1 MKKINWHLVGIALV
15 CSGIQLGM
23 LLSFFIPAFPG
34 VATVMALSILL
45 TLDYKSLVKRRMP
58 SCNQILVI
66 CISFQIIMLL
76 YLYFCMGKLN
86 AGFGL
91 HHFYVIALI
100 IALSSLRRNLDI
112 SSFPKYLYVISFP
125 LLVLE
130 AWLCNKGLV
139 VGHIAWEQRQV
150 NANYALEPFAVAQGA
165 LINMFAVMSIKST
178 PLPHCKQL
186 LIFLRVLSILLGMY
200 VMLEC
205 GKRTPLFVFFAGL
218 FFLFYWKGL
227 VSVKIKKKTMVAF
240 ALIIMFFLTGFFIV
254 PWFQEKLMFFMN
266 NMYAGILNLI
276 GDNSVQDASGSALE
290 RVGYRNFAYNYIN
303 DNFGFLNILFGGGYA
318 ILWLDNPLLQSFLD
332 MGLLGSTLY
341 SFLILIY
348 PARLIFMKS
357 DEPAFVLA
365 RLLSLYAILS
375 VFNSG
380 HPYMWIKYAPICV
393 LSVVFCKLRRDG
405 KI

>member
-15 CSGIQLGM
+15 CVGIQLGM
-23 LLSFFIPAFPG
+23 LLSFFIPTFPG
-34 VATVMALSILL
+34 MATVMALSILL

-91 HHFYVIALI
+91 YHFYVIALI
-100 IALSSLRRNLDI
+100 VALSSLKRDMDI
-112 SSFPKYLYVISFP
+112 SSFPNYLYVISFP
-125 LLVLE
+125 LLILE

-139 VGHIAWEQRQV
+139 VGHIAWEQRQA
-150 NANYALEPFAVAQGA
+150 NAAYSLEPFAFAQGA
-165 LINMFAVMSIKST
+165 LINIFAVMSIK
-178 PLPHCKQL
+178 LPSNYKRL
-186 LIFLRVLSILLGMY
+186 LTFVSVLLGIY
-200 VMLEC
+200 IMLEC
-205 GKRTPLFVFFAGL
+205 GKRTPMLVFFVGIIL
-218 FFLFYWKGL
+218 FFYWKGL
-227 VSVKIKKKTMVAF
+227 ISVKVKKKTLIVFVLCISFICIAF
-240 ALIIMFFLTGFFIV
+240 LFIQ
-254 PWFQEKLMFFMN
+254 WFQEKVMFFLN
-266 NMYAGILNLI
+266 NIYAGVLNLM
-276 GDNSVQDASGSALE
+276 GDTSVQDSTGSAFE

-303 DNFGFLNILFGGGYA
+303 DNFDLLNIMFGGGYA

-332 MGLLGSTLY
+332 MGLLGCCLY
-341 SFLILIY
+341 SFLILFY
-348 PARLIFMKS
+348 PARLLLIKS

-380 HPYMWIKYAPICV
+380 HPYMWIKYAPICI
-393 LSVVFCKLRRDG
+393 LSVVFCKLSRDG